1 MKSSNYLLSIS
12 EYVLEILVVFVI
24 FRSVINT
31 LGLDYLG
38 VWSLAMSLTALTSVG
53 SSGFASSA
61 VKFVSV
67 SFTDKDLEKC
77 RQIVSTT
84 LVTVAIVSSVMSM
97 LIYAVFKL
105 TGDAYFKKFEYSL
118 LTSILLLTFLSFI
131 LGSIGRVFQSS
142 LDGMLAIKK
151 RSLIGISSKVIYLIS
166 SLALIK
172 NYGLIGLTWALIARE
187 LFIVVV
193 SAINLQ
199 RDLHF
204 FILRA
209 KYIKLSIFKEI
220 FSYGYKFQINSII
233 WMLTDP
239 LTKFLIKDFGGL
251 SALGLF
257 EVVYKLFWQVR
268 MLIVVVMNTYLPLLA
283 SKKEN
288 ISSQFSRF
296 YNFTL
301 SSSII
306 LLALIFP
313 VMPIVMSLLDLT
325 DVNAVYFA
333 SVILFVSLFFNLI
346 GTVAY
351 THNLASGDLN
361 GNLLNTIIFA
371 VVNIAFGYVLGKYF
385 SFEGVLVGWLIA
397 HVTSSSYLLY
407 SYCNKHKIPVS
418 EIINWDYIK
427 LFLTS
432 GLAVACLCL
441 LCVSLELNFIILS
454 ALCAIVLLG
463 IYFLQFKFSDK
474 FRQPILF
481 IYQKLRPS
489 GLELKSSNN

>member
-1 MKSSNYLLSIS
+1 
-12 EYVLEILVVFVI
+12 
-24 FRSVINT
+24 
-31 LGLDYLG
+31 
-38 VWSLAMSLTALTSVG
+38 MSLTALTSVG

-67 SFTDKDLEKC
+67 SFTDKDFEKC

-84 LVTVAIVSSVMSM
+84 LVTVVIVSSAMSM

-105 TGDAYFKKFEYSL
+105 KGDTYFGQFEYKL

-131 LGSIGRVFQSS
+131 LGSTGRVFQSS

-151 RSLIGISSKVIYLIS
+151 RSLIGISSKVIYLIL
-166 SLALIK
+166 SLFLIK
-172 NYGLIGLTWALIARE
+172 DYGLIGLTWALIARE
-187 LFIVVV
+187 LFIVIV
-193 SAINLQ
+193 SAISLQ
-199 RDLHF
+199 KGLHF
-204 FILRA
+204 FILRS
-209 KYIKLSIFKEI
+209 KYVKLSIFKEI

-306 LLALIFP
+306 LLSLIFP
-313 VMPIVMSLLDLT
+313 VIPIVMSLLDLT
-325 DVNAVYFA
+325 DVSAVYFA
-333 SVILFVSLFFNLI
+333 SIILFVSLFFNLI

-361 GNLLNTIIFA
+361 SNLLNTVIFA
-371 VVNIAFGYVLGKYF
+371 IVNMLLGYIFGKYF

-407 SYCNKHKIPVS
+407 SYCIKHQIPVS
-418 EIINWDYIK
+418 EIVNWDYIK
-427 LFLTS
+427 LFFTS
-432 GLAVACLCL
+432 ILAVVCLCL
-441 LCVSLELNFIILS
+441 LCMSLDLNFIIVSVICEVL
-454 ALCAIVLLG
+454 LLG
-463 IYFLQFKFSDK
+463 IYFLQFRFSAKFK
-474 FRQPILF
+474 QPVLF
-481 IYQKLRPS
+481 IYEKVEAIRS
-489 GLELKSSNN
+489 